1 MIKRITIITVF
12 IFAAVCVITYPGCSS
27 SGMRMPSLVPKK
39 EPAGGG
45 MLGLAM
51 NDFFQKLK
59 KGRENIDNI
68 DTYYLKLPE
77 KKHWQT
83 MQKWQGVF
91 KCAYRAYHDYGMAL
105 YNYSAFK
112 DGSPVDRAPF
122 IEKAAEVARV
132 GREALPEMRVA
143 IPRMAELKNRAFNRL
158 DGDHIKGKYSLP
170 TWNPTKPLVE
180 YPIDPL
186 EELRTRK
193 KAGKA
198 LYEYFLE
205 GKKSSE
211 EVKVTD
217 TKAIQSIYYRWGD
230 EILYPYKMLLR
241 ECRWLL
247 SLVYEHDIPEAC
259 SIVMEIEN
267 RLPGIEKIS
276 EEIWEK
282 IGGRERAEDL
292 HEKLLKK
299 DLFHKREYVLTRHC
313 KREKKELQI
322 PEEEI
327 QEYYSAFGQKRDDL
341 KEQFGYREWPGRD
354 LPAKQGI
361 SQKEILQA
369 FNRYFQKE
377 EIPVWDSGY
386 TVRKTQNGLI
396 IHAVM
401 RISEA
406 YVTVIWGETPSAT
419 QSYLI
424 DYLTR
429 PFAVKEKHRHKPS
442 DETGDILFYD
452 TYTKWQK
459 KPDGHTD
466 HWRFIRNNILIL
478 SRFPLPLEKFKGLT
492 TEIDSTIRNLPDFTQ
507 KQNAYNEWFTH
518 ITDLSLSVNVNK
530 SIPISIP
537 LVPEENLKPFC
548 LELDTHSYIME
559 KEGKFTCHGWE
570 EGQGR
575 IAVGLVNKDRGE
587 IVRYEVIDVSV
598 VAENGK

>member
-1 MIKRITIITVF
+1 MTKRITIITVLM
-12 IFAAVCVITYPGCSS
+12 FAAVCVITYPGCSS
-27 SGMRMPSLVPKK
+27 SGMKIPSLVPKK

-230 EILYPYKMLLR
+230 EILYPYKMLIR

-247 SLVYEHDIPEAC
+247 SLVYKHDLPEAC
-259 SIVMEIEN
+259 SIVMEIESK
-267 RLPGIEKIS
+267 LPEIERIA
-276 EEIWEK
+276 EEMWEK
-282 IGGRERAEDL
+282 VGGRKGAEKL
-292 HEKLLKK
+292 NKRLLKK
-299 DLFHKREYVLTRHC
+299 DLFHKREYILTRHF
-313 KREKKELQI
+313 KRENKKLQTS
-322 PEEEI
+322 EKEI
-327 QEYYSAFGQKRDDL
+327 QDFYSAFR
-341 KEQFGYREWPGRD
+341 REREEIKKKIRYKVWRGKD
-354 LPAKQGI
+354 LPVKQGI
-361 SQKEILQA
+361 DNDTLNNASTG
-369 FNRYFQKE
+369 
-377 EIPVWDSGY
+377 PVGRSPVVVWESTVKIKRTEKGLVTWKQIRWAY
-386 TVRKTQNGLI
+386 TNIV
-396 IHAVM
+396 V
-401 RISEA
+401 
-406 YVTVIWGETPSAT
+406 VWGETSDAT
-419 QSYLI
+419 QSYLAE
-424 DYLTR
+424 YLTR
-429 PFAVKEKHRHKPS
+429 PFTKDEYQRTDEITMPS
-442 DETGDILFYD
+442 DELG
-452 TYTKWQK
+452 
-459 KPDGHTD
+459 
-466 HWRFIRNNILIL
+466 
-478 SRFPLPLEKFKGLT
+478 
-492 TEIDSTIRNLPDFTQ
+492 NL
-507 KQNAYNEWFTH
+507 
-518 ITDLSLSVNVNK
+518 
-530 SIPISIP
+530 
-537 LVPEENLKPFC
+537 
-548 LELDTHSYIME
+548 SYI
-559 KEGKFTCHGWE
+559 
-570 EGQGR
+570 Q
-575 IAVGLVNKDRGE
+575 
-587 IVRYEVIDVSV
+587 RYR
-598 VAENGK
+598 K